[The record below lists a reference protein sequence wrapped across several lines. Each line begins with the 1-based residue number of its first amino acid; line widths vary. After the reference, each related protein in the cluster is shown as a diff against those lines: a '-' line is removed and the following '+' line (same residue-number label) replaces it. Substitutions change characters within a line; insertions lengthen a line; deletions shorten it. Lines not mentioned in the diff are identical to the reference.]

1 MTREKIIIVILLIV
15 VVGSIVGLRTIPQTE
30 NINNAE
36 LLQPGDILFVDIY
49 DGWSFWGR
57 WDHMAIYVGEQI
69 ISGVY
74 RDRAV
79 VEATFDAGVTLTQVD
94 AFLERDR
101 PAEVSVKRLKDIPER
116 EKIIREAVEYALNQE
131 GKRFDVNVF
140 ISPLFHK
147 IGDKAYHCAEVIW
160 RAYKQAGVDLDSN
173 SGFMLLPDDTYFSSW
188 LESI

>member
-1 MTREKIIIVILLIV
+1 MMRGKIIIVILLIV

-30 NINNAE
+30 NINNTD

-49 DGWSFWGR
+49 DGWCIWGR
-57 WDHMAIYVGEQI
+57 WDHIAIYVGEQV

-79 VEATFDAGVTLTQVD
+79 VEATYDAGVTLTQVD
-94 AFLERDR
+94 AFVERDR

-116 EKIIREAVEYALNQE
+116 EKIIREAVEYAVDQE
-131 GKRFDVNVF
+131 GTPFDPVVF

-147 IGDKAYHCAEVIW
+147 IGDKSAHCSEVIW
-160 RAYKQAGVDLDSN
+160 RAYKQVGVDLDSN
-173 SGFMLLPDDTYFSSW
+173 SGFMLLPDDIYFSSR